1 MFLFCRNLEGFL
13 TYLYSLDEVV
23 VDLKYT
29 GDNKGESYQDSN
41 RKRNSKLAEKHSA
54 SVRKNRDSAATQAA
68 ESDDAS
74 EDL

>member
-1 MFLFCRNLEGFL
+1 MFLFCHNLEGFI
-13 TYLYSLDEVV
+13 TYLYSLEDA
-23 VDLKYT
+23 VDHEHT

-54 SVRKNRDSAATQAA
+54 SVRKNSAATQDA